1 MMDTMT
7 DPFAETRA
15 RMAALRAELARR
27 KLDGFVVP
35 HTDEY
40 LGEYIPDHSQ
50 RLAWLTGFTGSAGLA
65 VVLPEQA
72 TLLVDGRYVL
82 QVREQA
88 PGDLFTFRHVADE
101 PVNDWIA
108 ENLGAGA
115 KLGYDPWHIA
125 QGRVKALAGAC
136 ARAGAELATV
146 ETNPIDAVWAD
157 QPPPPAAPAVVHE
170 LAFAGE
176 SHDDKRA
183 RVATKLTK
191 DAIDAAVLTGPDSI
205 AWLLN
210 IRGGDVPNTPL
221 VLAFALLY
229 ADGRVDLCVDD
240 AKLDDAVRTHLG
252 GEVRVRAPS
261 AFGAALDDLAGK
273 RVLADAGYSAA
284 WVFARLREAGA
295 EIVRGKDPCQLP
307 KACKNEVELAGTRAA
322 HVRDGA
328 ALTSFLAW
336 LEGAAA
342 AGGVDEM
349 AAEQRLAEFRS
360 QGEHLRGPS
369 FDTISGAGPNSA
381 VVHYH
386 STPET
391 NRALAPGELY
401 LVDSGAQYLD
411 GTTDVTRTVAI
422 GTPLGEM
429 RTRFTQVL
437 KGHIAIATAIVP
449 TGTTGAQLDSL
460 ARAHLWRAGVDFD
473 HGTGHGVGSYLGVH
487 EGPQGISKR
496 APAELKPGMI
506 VSNEPGYYKAGE
518 FGIRIENLVV
528 VCEVPTP
535 EGGEKD
541 MLGFETITLAP
552 IDRALVDV
560 SLLTAHEL
568 AWLDR
573 YHARVAETLTP
584 LVDPSTAAWL
594 AEATAPI

>member
-1 MMDTMT
+1 MCC
-7 DPFAETRA
+7 RCVN
-15 RMAALRAELARR
+15 RR
-27 KLDGFVVP
+27 P
-35 HTDEY
+35 ATCS
-40 LGEYIPDHSQ
+40 P
-50 RLAWLTGFTGSAGLA
+50 SA
-65 VVLPEQA
+65 
-72 TLLVDGRYVL
+72 
-82 QVREQA
+82 
-88 PGDLFTFRHVADE
+88 HVADE

-170 LAFAGE
+170 LAF
-176 SHDDKRA
+176 RRRIPRRQA
-183 RVATKLTK
+183 RPGPPPSSPK

-229 ADGRVDLCVDD
+229 ADGRVDLFVDD

-295 EIVRGKDPCQLP
+295 EIARGKDPCQLP

-535 EGGEKD
+535 EGGGE
-541 MLGFETITLAP
+541 G
-552 IDRALVDV
+552 
-560 SLLTAHEL
+560 
-568 AWLDR
+568 
-573 YHARVAETLTP
+573 HAGVREP
-584 LVDPSTAAWL
+584 LRSPPSTARWSMSRY
-594 AEATAPI
+594 